1 MNNIKIIYKKKGK
14 PKNIILGCLEKSKD
28 DNQNMGWDCAKKK
41 WQWKELKFHRQPNV
55 TKTT

>member
-1 MNNIKIIYKKKGK
+1 
-14 PKNIILGCLEKSKD
+14 LGCLEKSKD